1 MSDVSVYYFIRR
13 GLPDGKELHSKR
25 RATLEAIK
33 DWGIAV
39 MESRRI
45 VDHTEVDGNGFLIG
59 GASDESDPVGELWP
73 RIRSLESR
81 ARSRNEEALEI
92 VDEAQGDRKAALLL
106 ESFELRN
113 EARALR
119 GQVDR
124 ITPAAGAPGKIP
136 ARPGLAVI
144 DTIFFGKRERR

>member
-1 MSDVSVYYFIRR
+1 VSDVSVYYFLRR
-13 GLPDGKELHSKR
+13 GLPDGNEVRSKR

-33 DWGIAV
+33 GWGIPV

-59 GASDESDPVGELWP
+59 GASEESDPIGELWP

-81 ARSRNEEALEI
+81 AKSRNQQALEI
-92 VDEAQGDRKAALLL
+92 TDEAGGHRKAELLL

-119 GQVDR
+119 DR
-124 ITPAAGAPGKIP
+124 LDPPAAVPSKIP
-136 ARPGLAVI
+136 SLAWAA
-144 DTIFFGKRERR
+144 DTILFGKREQR

>member
-1 MSDVSVYYFIRR
+1 M
-13 GLPDGKELHSKR
+13 
-25 RATLEAIK
+25 EAIK

-59 GASDESDPVGELWP
+59 GASDESDSVGELWP

-81 ARSRNEEALEI
+81 ARSRTEEALGMIE
-92 VDEAQGDRKAALLL
+92 VAQGDRKAALLL

-113 EARALR
+113 EARVLR
-119 GQVDR
+119 EQVDPTR
-124 ITPAAGAPGKIP
+124 HQADRSTAAAGPPGNIPATPATA
-136 ARPGLAVI
+136 
-144 DTIFFGKRERR
+144 DTSFFGKRERR